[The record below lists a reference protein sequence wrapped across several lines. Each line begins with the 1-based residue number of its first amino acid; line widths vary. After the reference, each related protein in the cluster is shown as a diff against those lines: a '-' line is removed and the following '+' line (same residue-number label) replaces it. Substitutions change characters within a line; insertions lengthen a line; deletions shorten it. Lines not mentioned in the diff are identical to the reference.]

1 MLDLQA
7 QPRTGGVTR
16 GAPDKGDV
24 GSDSPLGR
32 EAGPRSVPPPLPPP
46 PTPPTPD
53 RRRARWLPHPRPPQT
68 PGSPQGPV
76 LGSWTPH
83 VEKCN

>member
-46 PTPPTPD
+46 PTLKKE
-53 RRRARWLPHPRPPQT
+53 RRSERREVLIEHLLCTRAIPICIPFHSHS
-68 PGSPQGPV
+68 SPCRV
-76 LGSWTPH
+76 
-83 VEKCN
+83 